1 MSISIMSNF
10 FFMAVR
16 KLEPNFF
23 RLCTI
28 KCNDAY
34 MIHYVFVII
43 LLVKDEQID
52 INGLYSMTIKLS

>member
-1 MSISIMSNF
+1 
-10 FFMAVR
+10 
-16 KLEPNFF
+16 
-23 RLCTI
+23 
-28 KCNDAY
+28 